1 MATLFLSGL
10 FALMIKTLS
19 EIPYYERRY
28 EFLECMGIRKKMR
41 KKTLSAEIQ
50 STPAIAVTAAFALSA
65 PYLWMHIL
73 REDARGVVLGGKV
86 WLYWAVIAGAY
97 VAAEYGVQKVFVG
110 YVGRRIER
118 KC

>member
-1 MATLFLSGL
+1 MAG
-10 FALMIKTLS
+10 
-19 EIPYYERRY
+19 RVR
-28 EFLECMGIRKKMR
+28 LEGHTR
-41 KKTLSAEIQ
+41 
-50 STPAIAVTAAFALSA
+50 
-65 PYLWMHIL
+65 
-73 REDARGVVLGGKV
+73 LGGKV

>member
-1 MATLFLSGL
+1 MHGNPKENEEKDAQRGDTEHPCHRGD
-10 FALMIKTLS
+10 
-19 EIPYYERRY
+19 R
-28 EFLECMGIRKKMR
+28 
-41 KKTLSAEIQ
+41 
-50 STPAIAVTAAFALSA
+50 AFALSA

-73 REDARGVVLGGKV
+73 RENARGVVLGGKV

-118 KC
+118 K